1 MPRGKAYT
9 GALTAAIFILLEVA
23 ALAML
28 HGSRS
33 LQSLWLNRLS
43 HRTMAALWG
52 GGERLRSYFSLDR
65 ENRDLARE
73 NFELSEALRRY
84 REQEAHL
91 EEQTAEADFGR
102 GFRYIPA
109 SIVKLSRNSQHNYII
124 INKGSA
130 DGVRPRSG
138 IITGEGVVGIV
149 DAVDRHYA
157 YGITLLNPLLSV
169 SARVGRDGMV
179 APLEWNGRQSDRA
192 VLRELPAHYEV
203 QPGDTVWTSGFSSIF
218 PSDIPLGIAGKTR
231 LMSGSTNEVEVQLF
245 IDFGALR
252 YVTVVDNPEKEE
264 IERLEQAENR
274 EEP

>member
-9 GALTAAIFILLEVA
+9 GALTAAIFIILEVA

-33 LQSLWLNRLS
+33 LQSLWLNRIS

-52 GGERLRSYFSLDR
+52 SGERLRSYFSLDR

-73 NFELSEALRRY
+73 NFELSEALRRA
-84 REQEAHL
+84 REREVQR
-91 EEQTAEADFGR
+91 EERDAAAEPGR
-102 GFRYIPA
+102 GYRYIPA

-169 SARVGRDGMV
+169 SARVGHDGVV
-179 APLEWNGRQSDRA
+179 APLEWNGRQSNRA
-192 VLRELPAHYEV
+192 VLRELPTHYEV
-203 QPGDTVWTSGFSSIF
+203 HPGDTVWTSGFSSIF
-218 PSDIPLGIAGKTR
+218 PPDIPLGIAGKTR
-231 LMSGSTNEVEVQLF
+231 LMSGSTNEVDVQLF
-245 IDFGALR
+245 IDFRALR
-252 YVTVVDNPEKEE
+252 YVTVAYNPEKEE
-264 IERLEQAENR
+264 IERLEQAVDV